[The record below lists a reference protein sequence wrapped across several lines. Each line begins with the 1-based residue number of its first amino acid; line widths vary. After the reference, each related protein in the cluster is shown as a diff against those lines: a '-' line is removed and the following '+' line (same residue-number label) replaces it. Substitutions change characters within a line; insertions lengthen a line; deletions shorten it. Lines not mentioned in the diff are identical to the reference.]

1 MAAPE
6 VLGAIW
12 GRKHD
17 DPAIPTVPSAPRTEF
32 PTTLEDLIDLCANHR
47 GGRMTGAGSHWSLST
62 AAVADDTFIETHDPQ
77 NLFPAMDR
85 TLFDVIPGC
94 MNSRFIAAMAQQT
107 VPSYDVNSVD
117 ENGGMYLVHVETG
130 KRVYQLYTELDG
142 GDDNNPRSLA
152 VHIRDNFGMA
162 DYFGPWAFETL
173 GGAGGQTVFGALTT
187 GTHGGDFH
195 VGPIADSVMAMH
207 LVVDGGHHYWIE
219 PESLTHFNERLTDD
233 RLLRRLYG
241 DDRYKGN
248 AASGRDNFT
257 VVRDDTLFDAVRIG
271 AFRFGIVYSVV
282 LRAVRQY
289 TLHQERR
296 LTTWQAVRN
305 KIPDPNSDLYR
316 LEPPIPNKN
325 YQSRFLQ
332 IAVCLTPTANFG
344 QNLAGVTK
352 RWNVE
357 LAANPRTGVP
367 RGRAE
372 RTGVNAGNSHG
383 YSPDPKDPRLAADPS
398 FLEQACSNANFV
410 VGVIEE
416 VVQEIKDF
424 IDSNGAVI
432 GASLGAVVAAG
443 GGPALL
449 ALIPALLVILAVLA
463 VLAAIY
469 AAANPRLGNVLNDLK
484 DSLLNRADPAE
495 RAAGLLAWQAI
506 AANIFSSQQGDLD
519 YEAISYAVMDGHD
532 YLDKSCNINV
542 DSIEVFFDAEDSR
555 LLAYVDA
562 LLVFEAAQ
570 EMLGRAFVGYASL
583 RFTNRTEALI
593 GPERWERTCVV
604 EVAGLRD
611 VTGVKELIDFAS
623 VFALNANIKGVLHWG
638 QRNDSTRT
646 QIQERFGD
654 GPGNPTGTLA
664 QWRQALSSVTRH
676 GRLDGF
682 SNAFSRQTGLEVV
695 TPRITRFEG
704 PLGNITVGR
713 TGAIT
718 WDCSNNPP
726 SVRVRAEVFHPS
738 GARNTH
744 FGLRTKGQLDI
755 PVVEIGQHLVYL
767 VVGIMLGGEL
777 RETSAS
783 VPIIGV

>member
-6 VLGAIW
+6 VLGARW
-12 GRKHD
+12 SRKHD
-17 DPAIPTVPSAPRTEF
+17 DPGIPTVPSAPRTEF
-32 PTTLEDLIDLCANHR
+32 PTTLEDIIDLCANHR
-47 GGRMTGAGSHWSLST
+47 GGRMTAAGSHWSLST
-62 AAVADDTFIETHDPQ
+62 GAVADDTFVETNDPQ
-77 NLFPAMDR
+77 NLFPPMDR
-85 TLFDVIPGC
+85 TLFGVIPRC
-94 MNSRFIAAMAQQT
+94 MNRHFVASMAQQN
-107 VPSYDVNSVD
+107 VPSYDVNSFD

-142 GDDNNPRSLA
+142 GDDNNPESLA
-152 VHIRDNFGMA
+152 VHIRDNYGNPA
-162 DYFGPWAFETL
+162 YFGPWAFETL

-195 VGPIADSVMAMH
+195 VGPIADAVMAMH
-207 LVVDGGHHYWIE
+207 VVVDGGHHYWIE
-219 PESLTHFNERLTDD
+219 PESLGPFGERMTDD
-233 RLLRRLYG
+233 HLLRRLYA

-316 LEPPIPNKN
+316 IDPPIQNKN

-332 IAVCLTPTANFG
+332 IAVCLTPTANFT

-357 LAANPRTGVP
+357 LAANPLTGIP

-372 RTGVNAGNSHG
+372 RTGINAGNSHG
-383 YSPDPKDPRLAADPS
+383 YSPDPNDPRLAADPS
-398 FLEQACSNANFV
+398 FLEQACTNANFM
-410 VGVIEE
+410 VGVIDE

-432 GASLGAVVAAG
+432 GAGLGAVVAAG

-449 ALIPALLVILAVLA
+449 ALIPALLVLLAVLA
-463 VLAAIY
+463 VVAAILAATT
-469 AAANPRLGNVLNDLK
+469 PRLGNALNDLK

-495 RAAGLLAWQAI
+495 RAAGLLIWQMI
-506 AANIFSSQQGDLD
+506 AAKIFSSQQGDLD

-532 YLDKSCNINV
+532 YLDRSCNINV
-542 DSIEVFFDAEDSR
+542 DSIEVFFDAEDSK

-593 GPERWERTCVV
+593 GPEKWERTCVV

-611 VTGVKELIDFAS
+611 VTGVKELIDFATM
-623 VFALNANIKGVLHWG
+623 FALNANIEGVLHWG
-638 QRNDSTRT
+638 QRNDSTRA

-654 GPGNPTGTLA
+654 RPGDPTGPLA
-664 QWRQALSSVTRH
+664 QWRRALSSVTQH
-676 GRLDGF
+676 GMLDGF

-695 TPRITRFEG
+695 TPDITSFMG
-704 PLGNITVGR
+704 PAGNIPVGQ
-713 TGAIT
+713 TAAIT
-718 WDCSNNPP
+718 WDCSNNPGWVQ
-726 SVRVRAEVFHPS
+726 VRLEVFHPS
-738 GARNTH
+738 GARNTY
-744 FGLRTKGQLDI
+744 FGLTTTGQLNI
-755 PVVEIGQHLVYL
+755 PVAEAGQHLVYL
-767 VVGIMLGGEL
+767 IVGITLGGEL
-777 RETSAS
+777 REGSANVS
-783 VPIIGV
+783 VMAV